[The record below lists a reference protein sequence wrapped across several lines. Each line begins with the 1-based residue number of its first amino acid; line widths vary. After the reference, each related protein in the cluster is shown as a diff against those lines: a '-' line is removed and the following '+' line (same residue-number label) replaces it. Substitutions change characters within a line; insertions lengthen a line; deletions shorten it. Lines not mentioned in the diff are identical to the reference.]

1 MSNIVKSIGNAISGV
16 VKGVVKVVTG
26 VVKAVVDVVS
36 SVINFVAQPFLSI
49 FDVPDM
55 PTGDQAAQREQGVTL
70 TQAGSNVHI
79 PVVYGFRQVGGTITY
94 AETGSDNN
102 QYLWVAYALSEGPV
116 EGLYD
121 IYIDD
126 HKLKGETVRKL
137 NNGQTV
143 DIDYGKYKGRVKLQF
158 SHGKYFSTPSA
169 SPVGG
174 WSILSEAPSWK
185 STMIYNG
192 VSVLFARYEWKK
204 IETQDDADNN
214 PFSGNIPR
222 IKVGM
227 LGKKVHKI
235 TASTGSTTYD
245 NETEEYSINP
255 ADILLDYMRN
265 PRYGKGLANDDI
277 DFASWLVAK
286 NKCATTVTY
295 VNGITGPILTCNY
308 VLDTGQTIFNNTK
321 ALLSGFRA
329 YMPFIQGKYK
339 LKIEDA
345 GNPTDITS
353 GAATIVA
360 TFNEDNIQGPV
371 TFSAVDRTSKYNVV
385 QVTYVNPDKKFTTD
399 TVIYP
404 ETDAERQTYINI
416 DGRENKLDAAFTTI
430 TNFAIAKDM
439 ARLMFNK
446 SRFQESCSLTVSSQG
461 LELEVG
467 DCIRIQS
474 FKLNFGTTAWRIV
487 SMRINNDMTVD
498 LGCVRND
505 DSLYPHT
512 TVGEEDIVLPP
523 YIPVGAT
530 IEYPTDLSLAPPIG
544 LVPPTGGG
552 SVVLH
557 TPPTI
562 RSITPFIVDSAGYT
576 TVTVSGLNFLSG
588 ITAQWIGND
597 GTIYTPDSA
606 GGSAVNRISSTELTF
621 ETLPGMDEN
630 NSPYDLKV
638 INPAS
643 GGDLTARINN
653 CLAVE
658 ETVAQPTPDPD
669 PPIQDPPVIE
679 DPPDDDVTP
688 PVTDPPPEGPGD
700 NDDPVDPA
708 PPVVTFDDF
717 VEFIEVKY
725 TVEGDLVYATIK
737 GVQPNRADYKELVI
751 YYKRN
756 ISTETVYQ
764 QMTVTT
770 KPGANQQFTFRLGP
784 LLKGRTPYQVISRVK
799 YTTNELST
807 RVNKIILNTS
817 GAVTIEDP
825 RDFVEQASTG
835 WPADPGEAVYNTD
848 NTISELSGQT
858 LLTGGNPRDP
868 KELQVSITQD
878 INNKPV
884 NWRVDGVNFYYR
896 SSAGTAWTKNTYN
909 FPNNYVPGTTQTFTL
924 DADLGSPVGPPG
936 IPTATQQKYDFV
948 FRLKYDTGQESSEQ
962 IRIMGART
970 EYSALGSYDFDP
982 FSEVLNIKEKSTAFD
997 LEVADP
1003 SAPSAASSMT
1013 IALDQITSTLSG
1025 NKAIR
1030 FYVKPPEASVL
1041 ADWRGVKIRYRK
1053 VIPGTDPDFETFTS
1067 TNTAISSISG
1077 LQLIELEIDFDQ
1089 KYEFVLTPLYANSG
1103 ARSDSTESLFGCGLV
1118 HRSQTRDDYP
1128 ATGNWLQSFNFVDMK
1143 TDKAIKELDDAF
1155 PAPPDPIIKITAWT
1169 KNNPTIAQG
1178 VGQTY
1183 YQLTYDHRHLSDFKQ
1198 LNIYR
1203 RYYNPATLTAG
1214 TPPNFPVGGIGA
1226 WEKVE
1231 ATTINASGTITINL
1245 RQPPI
1250 YNYNAYYDPDDVIS
1264 DRLYLGTNLKN
1275 AYLKDTDVGYFT
1287 SNYDQFLLVVEE
1299 NTAGEATKG
1308 LLLPTITF
1316 QNFSD
1321 KTDGLLSYRPQ
1332 EVELS
1337 TYNNFDSRA
1346 DRNQNQ
1352 ARANMTSG
1360 ETVYY
1365 GRTNWRTSSYAPT
1378 GITIV

>member
-49 FDVPDM
+49 FDMPSM
-55 PTGDQAAQREQGVTL
+55 PTGDQAAAREQGVTL
-70 TQAGSNVHI
+70 TQSGSNVHI

-158 SHGKYFSTPSA
+158 SHGNYFATPSS

-185 STMIYNG
+185 TTMVYNG

-214 PFSGNIPR
+214 PFSGSIPA

-235 TASTGSTTYD
+235 TASTGSTAYD
-245 NETEEYSINP
+245 SETEEYSTNP

-308 VLDTGQTIFNNTK
+308 VLDTGQTLFNNTK
-321 ALLSGFRA
+321 TLLSGFRG

-353 GAATIVA
+353 GSATIVA

-385 QVTYVNPDKKFTTD
+385 QVTYVNPDKKFSTD
-399 TVIYP
+399 TVIFP

-474 FKLNFGTTAWRIV
+474 FKLNFGTTVWRIV

-505 DSLYPHT
+505 DSLYPYT

-523 YIPVGAT
+523 YVPVGAT
-530 IEYPTDLSLAPPIG
+530 IEYPTDLSLSPPIG

-562 RSITPFIVDSAGYT
+562 RSITPFITDSAGYT
-576 TVTVSGLNFLSG
+576 TVTVSGLNFVSG

-606 GGSAVNRISSTELTF
+606 GGSQVVFVSSTELTF
-621 ETLPGMDEN
+621 ETITAMDEN
-630 NSPYDLKV
+630 NSPYDLKI

-643 GGDLTARINN
+643 AGSLSARINN
-653 CLAVE
+653 CLAIE

-700 NDDPVDPA
+700 NDDPVDPPA
-708 PPVVTFDDF
+708 PVVTFDDF

-737 GVQPNRADYKELVI
+737 GVQPNRADYKELLI

-756 ISTETVYQ
+756 IASETVYQ

-799 YTTNELST
+799 YSTNELST

-825 RDFVEQASTG
+825 RDYVEQASTG
-835 WPADPGEAVYNTD
+835 WPADPGEQVTATN
-848 NTISELSGQT
+848 NKISVINAQT

-878 INNKPV
+878 INNQPV
-884 NWRVDGVNFYYR
+884 NWRVNGVNFYYR
-896 SSAGTAWTKNTYN
+896 SSAGSAWTKGTYL
-909 FPNNYVPGTTQTFTL
+909 FSGNYVPGTTQTFTL
-924 DADLGSPVGPPG
+924 DADIGSPSYPS
-936 IPTATQQKYDFV
+936 IPTSVQQKYDFV
-948 FRLKYDTGQESSEQ
+948 FRLRYDTGQESSEQ
-962 IRIMGART
+962 IRIIGART
-970 EYSALGSYDFDP
+970 EYSGTGLYDFDP
-982 FSEVLNIKEKSTAFD
+982 FTEVLNIREKATDFD

-1013 IALDQITSTLSG
+1013 IALNQITSTLSG

-1041 ADWRGVKIRYRK
+1041 ADWRGVNIRYRK
-1053 VIPGTDPDFETFTS
+1053 VILGADPDFETFTS
-1067 TNTAISSISG
+1067 TSTGISSLSG

-1089 KYEFVLTPLYANSG
+1089 QYEFVLTPLYANSG
-1103 ARSDSTESLFGCGLV
+1103 ARSDSTESLFGTGYV
-1118 HRSQTRDDYP
+1118 HRAQTRDDYP
-1128 ATGNWLQSFNFVDMK
+1128 STGNWLQSFNFVDMK
-1143 TDKAIKELDDAF
+1143 TSLALKTIDAAF
-1155 PAPPDPIIKITAWT
+1155 PAPPTPIVDIVEWKLLSV
-1169 KNNPTIAQG
+1169 KNNFYINH
-1178 VGQTY
+1178 Y
-1183 YQLTYDHRHLSDFKQ
+1183 YKLTFDHRAISGFTQ

-1203 RYYNPATLTAG
+1203 RTYDPAAASFSITAQA
-1214 TPPNFPVGGIGA
+1214 NFYGVGR
-1226 WEKVE
+1226 WEKIDITSV
-1231 ATTINASGTITINL
+1231 NASANTTVFL
-1245 RQPPI
+1245 RPPLHFQE
-1250 YNYNAYYDPDDVIS
+1250 YNYNYVIGGS
-1264 DRLYLGTNLKN
+1264 LNLRNGFAENNINGAGPLGT
-1275 AYLKDTDVGYFT
+1275 
-1287 SNYDQFLLVVEE
+1287 DQFLVV
-1299 NTAGEATKG
+1299 AVDGSGEATEG
-1308 LLLPTITF
+1308 WLLTGGRMNSGLDSQRDLLLGF
-1316 QNFSD
+1316 
-1321 KTDGLLSYRPQ
+1321 RPQ
-1332 EVELS
+1332 QVELS
-1337 TYNNFDSRA
+1337 TFNPYNTALEKNL
-1346 DRNQNQ
+1346 NQ
-1352 ARANMTSG
+1352 AITA
-1360 ETVYY
+1360 
-1365 GRTNWRTSSYAPT
+1365 
-1378 GITIV
+1378 ITIANTKYNYRSDYSNIAASTTPALE